1 MNGLNR
7 KRTQILLIIGLIT
20 LALSQILTHY
30 MELSDLGNGAFTGVG
45 IGMVLVALGKSKIK
59 GAKAH

>member
-20 LALSQILTHY
+20 LTSSQILSHY
-30 MELSDLGNGAFTGVG
+30 MELSDLGSGTFTGVG
-45 IGMVLVALGKSKIK
+45 IGMILVALGKSKIK
-59 GAKAH
+59 AAKI